1 MNRIARA
8 ARRVSAAFLVFAAL
22 SASAETSWVKDEL
35 RLNLRSGPG
44 NEYRIKGFIK
54 TGDSVTV
61 LSRRAEWVQV
71 RTAGAESEDGW
82 IEDGFL
88 SPDPPAAMRLER
100 MKTETAEARGQF
112 GSLSERVKQLETE
125 NGQFKEEDVE
135 QKEELEELTRENLE
149 LKAGARWP
157 EWITGACVLA
167 AGMLM
172 GAIVQ
177 SMNGRRARPRIR
189 L

>member
-1 MNRIARA
+1 MDRIARA
-8 ARRVSAAFLVFAAL
+8 GRRVSAAFLVLAAIA
-22 SASAETSWVKDEL
+22 ASAETSWVKDEL
-35 RLNLRSGPG
+35 RLELRSGPG
-44 NEYRIKGFIK
+44 TEYRIKDYIK

-61 LSRRAEWVQV
+61 LSRRADWVQV
-71 RTAGAESEDGW
+71 RAGDVGDGW
-82 IEDGFL
+82 VQQDFL
-88 SPDPPAAMRLER
+88 SAEPPAALRLER

-112 GSLSERVKQLETE
+112 GSLTERVKALETE
-125 NGQFKEEDVE
+125 NGTLKEEDVE
-135 QKEELEELTRENLE
+135 QKEELESLTRDNME

-157 EWITGACVLA
+157 EWITGACLLA
-167 AGMLM
+167 VGMLM

>member
-1 MNRIARA
+1 MIRIARA
-8 ARRVSAAFLVFAAL
+8 ARRVSAAFFALAAMA
-22 SASAETSWVKDEL
+22 ASAETSWVRDEL
-35 RLNLRSGPG
+35 RLELRSGPG
-44 NEYRIKGFIK
+44 TEYRIKDYLK

-61 LSRRAEWVQV
+61 LSRRDKWLQV
-71 RTAGAESEDGW
+71 RTQAAGDGW
-82 IEDGFL
+82 VQEEFISSE
-88 SPDPPAAMRLER
+88 PPAAMRLER

-112 GSLSERVKQLETE
+112 GSLTERVKQLEAE
-125 NGQFKEEDVE
+125 NKTLEEADVE
-135 QKEELEELTRENLE
+135 QKEELESLTRDNME

-157 EWITGACVLA
+157 EWITGACLLA
-167 AGMLM
+167 VGMLM